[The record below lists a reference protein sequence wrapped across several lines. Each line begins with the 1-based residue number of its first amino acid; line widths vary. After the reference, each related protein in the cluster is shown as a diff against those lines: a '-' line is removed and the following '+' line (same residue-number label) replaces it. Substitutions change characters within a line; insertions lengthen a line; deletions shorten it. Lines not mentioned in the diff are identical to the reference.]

1 MTLGANDYLWVRSM
15 SSFLKKNDDD
25 SFRVNGSIIFSRSI
39 LHPILLPYKKYDL
52 ILRDLYSYFVDY
64 NIPIN

>member
-15 SSFLKKNDDD
+15 SSFLKKNDDG
-25 SFRVNGSIIFSRSI
+25 SFRANGSI